1 MDIVIAALAL
11 LLLSP
16 LLIGA
21 SLLVLLD
28 GGPVLFAHERVGR
41 DGRSF
46 RCWKL
51 RTMVSGAETLL
62 TEYLS
67 YHPMAQ
73 HEWLVAQ
80 KLAFD
85 PRATAI
91 GRALRRSSIDEIP
104 QLLNVLRGEMSL
116 VGPRP
121 VTREELLRYG
131 DEAMRYMSVR
141 PGLTG
146 PWQISG
152 RSGVGYQA
160 RIALDVEYAR
170 HHSLIGDILILLKT
184 PRVVFS
190 RRGAS

>member
-1 MDIVIAALAL
+1 MNGWSLRS
-11 LLLSP
+11 SP
-16 LLIGA
+16 SIRA
-21 SLLVLLD
+21 RP
-28 GGPVLFAHERVGR
+28 PV
-41 DGRSF
+41 
-46 RCWKL
+46 
-51 RTMVSGAETLL
+51 
-62 TEYLS
+62 
-67 YHPMAQ
+67 
-73 HEWLVAQ
+73 
-80 KLAFD
+80 
-85 PRATAI
+85 

-184 PRVVFS
+184 PHVVFS